1 MLKNY
6 ECNLLQWN
14 VLPETAKGIIM
25 LNQLIKTQI
34 SNHIAIVTLDNPP
47 VNAQSRE
54 FADELISV
62 FDELN
67 DTPEVRVI
75 LLTAVGKV
83 FSAGAD
89 IKSRGNVGDIPG
101 ETYRHLRR
109 TREVGFCIME
119 SNKPVIA
126 AVNGPALG
134 AGLGLVLCSDIILAS
149 ENAVFGLPEIDIG
162 LMGGVRHAMRL
173 FPHSLTRRMVLS
185 GYRVSAAELY
195 RRGIIEACTAP
206 DKLMEEAMAIAESIA
221 SKSPAALKL
230 AKRAINTVETMGLKD
245 GYRFEQNL
253 TVEMTRHEDSKE
265 AMRAFLE
272 KRQPVFKD
280 SL

>member
-1 MLKNY
+1 
-6 ECNLLQWN
+6 
-14 VLPETAKGIIM
+14 V
-25 LNQLIKTQI
+25 
-34 SNHIAIVTLDNPP
+34 VTLDAPP

-54 FADELISV
+54 FAEELIEV

-67 DTPEVRVI
+67 DLAEVRVI
-75 LLTAVGKV
+75 VLTGAGKV

-89 IKSRGNVGDIPG
+89 IKSRGNVGSVAG
-101 ETYRHLRR
+101 ETNRHLRR

-134 AGLGLVLCSDIILAS
+134 AGLGLVICCDIILAS

-185 GYRVSAAELY
+185 GYRVPAAELY
-195 RRGIIEACTAP
+195 RRGIIEACTSRES
-206 DKLMEEAMAIAESIA
+206 LMDETMVIAREIA
-221 SKSPAALKL
+221 SKSPMALKL

-272 KRQPVFKD
+272 KRAPVFKD

>member
-1 MLKNY
+1 MQN
-6 ECNLLQWN
+6 NLLK
-14 VLPETAKGIIM
+14 VDVVDHVAV
-25 LNQLIKTQI
+25 
-34 SNHIAIVTLDNPP
+34 VTMDAPP
-47 VNAQSRE
+47 VNAQSRD
-54 FADELISV
+54 FAEELIEV

-67 DTPEVRVI
+67 DLAEVRVI
-75 LLTAVGKV
+75 VLTGAGKV

-89 IKSRGNVGDIPG
+89 IKSRSNIGAVPGD
-101 ETYRHLRR
+101 TNRHLRR

-134 AGLGLVLCSDIILAS
+134 AGMGLAVCCDIILAS

-162 LMGGVRHAMRL
+162 LMGGVRHTMRL

-185 GYRVSAAELY
+185 GYRVTAAELY
-195 RRGIIEACTAP
+195 RRGIIEACTSRES
-206 DKLMEEAMAIAESIA
+206 LMDEAMQIAREIA
-221 SKSPAALKL
+221 SKSPMALKL

-272 KRQPVFKD
+272 KRAPIFKD
-280 SL
+280 SI

>member
-1 MLKNY
+1 MQN
-6 ECNLLQWN
+6 N
-14 VLPETAKGIIM
+14 
-25 LNQLIKTQI
+25 LIKTEI
-34 SNHIAIVTLDNPP
+34 ADHIALVKMDHAP
-47 VNAQSRE
+47 VNAYSRE
-54 FADELISV
+54 FSDELIEV

-75 LLTAVGKV
+75 LITGREKI

-89 IKSRGNVGDIPG
+89 IKSRGNIAAIKG

-109 TREVGFCIME
+109 AREVSNVIME

-134 AGLGLVLCSDIILAS
+134 AGMGPVVSADIILAS

-162 LMGGVRHAMRL
+162 LMGGVRHTMRL
-173 FPHSLTRRMVLS
+173 FPSSLARRMVLT
-185 GYRVSAAELY
+185 GYRVPAAEAY
-195 RRGIIEACTAP
+195 RRGLIELCVP
-206 DKLMEEAMAIAESIA
+206 LENLMDEAMKMARIIA
-221 SKSPAALKL
+221 SKSPKALSL
-230 AKRAINTVETMGLKD
+230 AKRAINTVENMPLRD

-272 KRQPVFKD
+272 KRQAVFKD

>member
-1 MLKNY
+1 MQN
-6 ECNLLQWN
+6 NLLK
-14 VLPETAKGIIM
+14 VEIVDHVAV
-25 LNQLIKTQI
+25 
-34 SNHIAIVTLDNPP
+34 VTLDAPP

-54 FADELISV
+54 FAEELIEV

-67 DTPEVRVI
+67 DLAEVRVI
-75 LLTAVGKV
+75 VLTGAGKV

-89 IKSRGNVGDIPG
+89 IKSRGNVGSVPG
-101 ETYRHLRR
+101 ETNRHLRR

-134 AGLGLVLCSDIILAS
+134 AGLGLVICCDIILAS

-185 GYRVSAAELY
+185 GYRVPAAELY
-195 RRGIIEACTAP
+195 RRGIIEACTSRES
-206 DKLMEEAMAIAESIA
+206 LMDETMVIAREIA
-221 SKSPAALKL
+221 SKSPMALKL

-253 TVEMTRHEDSKE
+253 TVEMTRHEDSRE

-272 KRQPVFKD
+272 KRAPVFKD

>member
-1 MLKNY
+1 MEN
-6 ECNLLQWN
+6 N
-14 VLPETAKGIIM
+14 
-25 LNQLIKTQI
+25 LIKTEI
-34 SNHIAIVTLDNPP
+34 KDHIAVVTMSSPP

-54 FADELISV
+54 FVEEFISV

-67 DTPEVRVI
+67 ETPTVRVI
-75 LLTAVGKV
+75 VLTGAGKI

-89 IKSRGNVGDIPG
+89 IKSRGKVGAAPG
-101 ETYRHLRR
+101 DTYRHLRR

-119 SNKPVIA
+119 SNKAVIA

-134 AGLGLVLCSDIILAS
+134 AGMGLAICADIILAS
-149 ENAVFGLPEIDIG
+149 DNAVFGLPEIDIG
-162 LMGGVRHAMRL
+162 LMGGVRHTMRL

-185 GYRVSAAELY
+185 GYRVPAAELY
-195 RRGIIEACTAP
+195 RRGLIEACVP
-206 DKLMEEAMAIAESIA
+206 LEELMPEAMKIASEIA

-253 TVEMTRHEDSKE
+253 TVEMTQHEDSKE

-280 SL
+280 VL

>member
-1 MLKNY
+1 
-6 ECNLLQWN
+6 
-14 VLPETAKGIIM
+14 M
-25 LNQLIKTQI
+25 LNNLIKTEI
-34 SNHIAIVTLDNPP
+34 KDHIAVVTMDAPP
-47 VNAQSRE
+47 VNAQSRDFVE
-54 FADELISV
+54 ELISV

-67 DTPEVRVI
+67 ETPTVRVI
-75 LLTAVGKV
+75 VLTGAGKV

-89 IKSRGNVGDIPG
+89 IKSRGNVGAVPG
-101 ETYRHLRR
+101 DTYRHLRR

-119 SNKPVIA
+119 SDKPVIA

-134 AGLGLVLCSDIILAS
+134 AGMGLAICSDIILAS

-162 LMGGVRHAMRL
+162 LMGGVRHTMRL

-185 GYRVSAAELY
+185 GYRVPAQELY
-195 RRGIIEACTAP
+195 RRGIIEACVP
-206 DKLMEEAMAIAESIA
+206 REELMEEAMKIAREIA
-221 SKSPAALKL
+221 SKSPAALRL

-265 AMRAFLE
+265 AMRAFIE
-272 KRQPVFKD
+272 KRPAVFKD
-280 SL
+280 AI